1 MPRNYPGSKKDKN
14 KFDTTYGKALHPKV
28 ACTEEVFELLCAAIG
43 RLGDCS
49 VARRMIGLSNDEYAQ
64 WVKKY
69 PERIEA
75 AMIEG
80 DKHRVGTAM
89 KLLEKAASTAMLLDD
104 PVMMLSVAR
113 VIAPELVVY
122 PVEAEKARARQ
133 DYAAPAVALQISD
146 SMAGLGQRLQDSL
159 KAQALSAPENVIPSI
174 REISE
179 D

>member
-1 MPRNYPGSKKDKN
+1 MPRNYSKDKY
-14 KFDTTYGKALHPKV
+14 KFDTTFGKALHPKV
-28 ACTEEVFELLCAAIG
+28 ACTEEVFDLLVAAIG
-43 RLGDCS
+43 RVGDCS

-75 AMIEG
+75 AMIAG

-89 KLLEKAASTAMLLDD
+89 KLLEKAATTAMLLDD

-122 PVEAEKARARQ
+122 PVEAEKEIGRAH
-133 DYAAPAVALQISD
+133 V
-146 SMAGLGQRLQDSL
+146 
-159 KAQALSAPENVIPSI
+159 
-174 REISE
+174 
-179 D
+179 